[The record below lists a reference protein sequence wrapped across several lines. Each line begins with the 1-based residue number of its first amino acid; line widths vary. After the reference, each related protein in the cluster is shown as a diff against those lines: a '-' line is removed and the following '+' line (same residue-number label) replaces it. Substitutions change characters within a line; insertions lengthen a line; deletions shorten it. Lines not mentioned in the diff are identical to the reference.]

1 MFLRLAP
8 GYRKEFTRS
17 CELVRADRDKLY
29 QDLGT
34 IPGLTVYQ
42 PAANFV
48 FCRLPDDV
56 VSGPELTRRLFI
68 EDNILVKHCAGKV
81 MPEADRYLR
90 IACRTQAEN
99 QVLVEALRRI
109 I

>member
-1 MFLRLAP
+1 MPA
-8 GYRKEFTRS
+8 S

-48 FCRLPDDV
+48 FCRLPNDA
-56 VSGPELTRRLFI
+56 VSGPELARRLFI
-68 EDNILVKHCAGKV
+68 EENILVKHCAGKM

-99 QVLVEALRRI
+99 QILVEALRRI